1 MDRFLLRIGKLDEKI
16 PEQIKYLLVLA
27 MATFDWYK
35 NYVLNILVALD
46 VRFLYDT
53 EGDNGMDF
61 KSQMVVVLFV
71 TTFLSQTI
79 IGLRV
84 LLYGPYRLFGKGF
97 KDAGTAKKVS
107 LWFVF
112 FLLCPIAPAIV
123 IYLSTRCERN
133 IRKKE
138 KRLLNMF
145 RYISS
150 LLLRSPH

>member
-1 MDRFLLRIGKLDEKI
+1 MDRFLLRIGQLDEKI
-16 PEQIKYLLVLA
+16 PELIKYLLVLA

-112 FLLCPIAPAIV
+112 WERRVGEGGGEMLFV
-123 IYLSTRCERN
+123 FQYLFFS
-133 IRKKE
+133 I
-138 KRLLNMF
+138 F
-145 RYISS
+145 F
-150 LLLRSPH
+150 